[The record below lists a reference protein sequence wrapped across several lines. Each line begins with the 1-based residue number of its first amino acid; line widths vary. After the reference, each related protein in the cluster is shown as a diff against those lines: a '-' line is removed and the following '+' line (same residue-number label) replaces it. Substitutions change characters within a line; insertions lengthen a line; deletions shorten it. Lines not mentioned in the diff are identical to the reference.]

1 MLRKRTYQTMAS
13 ELAKE
18 IVQLSQRQ
26 DRASPLVL
34 IVYSRSTRYADI
46 RNEQGTMRVT
56 APIEG
61 GKLIFRVCFPDPNT
75 TNTPIHLRQ
84 QNVNNNIE
92 LSEQTIL
99 DYDAENIE
107 GAATCIEGYM
117 SYRDKRDVMLFQVI
131 DNGALGQFPLSRWT
145 LQENQSAKT
154 ASRVQTLQKIL
165 NVLLVKS

>member
-1 MLRKRTYQTMAS
+1 MAS

-18 IVQLSQRQ
+18 IVQMSQRQ

-34 IVYSRSTRYADI
+34 IIYSRSTRSQDI
-46 RNEQGTMRVT
+46 RNEEETMRVT

-61 GKLIFRVCFPDPNT
+61 GKVVFRVCFPVRVDR
-75 TNTPIHLRQ
+75 RQ
-84 QNVNNNIE
+84 QSDSNK
-92 LSEQTIL
+92 LAEQTIL
-99 DYDAENIE
+99 DYDAENID
-107 GAATCIEGYM
+107 GVAACIEGYM

-145 LQENQSAKT
+145 LDQSGNT
-154 ASRVQTLQKIL
+154 SSRLQTLQKIL